1 MIDRTTQHVTAAVR
15 CWHPGRCSRAVAR
28 LHLLMVAVAFLCGA
42 AREAAGQTE
51 LNVQLTRVTPDF
63 AGFIRVQGGRFVDAQ
78 CSVFPVVGLNAC
90 APTPVGCVSPA
101 CLSLVQRGSRLLPE

>member
-1 MIDRTTQHVTAAVR
+1 
-15 CWHPGRCSRAVAR
+15 
-28 LHLLMVAVAFLCGA
+28 MVAIALLCAA

-90 APTPVGCVSPA
+90 APTSNKLFAFCRPVSFAERQKVFA
-101 CLSLVQRGSRLLPE
+101 